1 MLSILLLGALSRRAC
16 KLLLALIDSVVLLR
30 VLFEEQIVCGREVV
44 MLVVLNC
51 LCNRLN
57 TEPERSLEFEYKL
70 IVHGPSH
77 VVVVVG
83 LTFRLMELVPW
94 VVLQPLYVDA
104 LLWIGLEN
112 LRQDVLRF
120 WRQELRKIIVCIQN
134 LLVEI

>member
-1 MLSILLLGALSRRAC
+1 
-16 KLLLALIDSVVLLR
+16 
-30 VLFEEQIVCGREVV
+30 

-57 TEPERSLEFEYKL
+57 TEPERSLEFEDQL
-70 IVHGPSH
+70 IVDCPSH
-77 VVVVVG
+77 VVVVVR
-83 LTFRLMELVPW
+83 LTLRLMELVPW

-112 LRQDVLRF
+112 FREDVLRF

>member
-1 MLSILLLGALSRRAC
+1 
-16 KLLLALIDSVVLLR
+16 
-30 VLFEEQIVCGREVV
+30 

-57 TEPERSLEFEYKL
+57 TEPKRSFEFEYKL
-70 IVHGPSH
+70 IVDGPSH
-77 VVVVVG
+77 AVVVVG
-83 LTFRLMELVPW
+83 LTLRLMELVPW

-112 LRQDVLRF
+112 FREDVLRF